1 MQPPLNLED
10 LQYTDEQIEWIRAA
24 TEVESTMMT
33 PGWRRLSKFMEQL
46 VEVAEQEALNANT
59 SNPAHAMDLL
69 REWQNKHDFWNQIQL
84 HAASLLNKRD
94 ELAPSNVLEKVLLE
108 EQLHARESRS
118 SSDYS
123 V

>member
-1 MQPPLNLED
+1 MQPPLNLEQI
-10 LQYTDEQIEWIRAA
+10 QYTDEQIEWIRAA
-24 TEVESTMMT
+24 TDIESMMMT

-84 HAASLLNKRD
+84 YAASLLNKRD
-94 ELAPSNVLEKVLLE
+94 ELAPANALEKLLLE

-118 SSDYS
+118 TDDYS